1 MSVHLKNT
9 IKKLIKENNGPL
21 SLDEIIILLK
31 NMPEYQRTKIESLK
45 PTIKKFLQETKK
57 EKEKEKTKEKQPEKD
72 LVSETSQSFLNKKR
86 NPPKNNIS
94 SSFPSQNTFNP
105 EKFIYKPTIKLSSL
119 GGMTEIIKRIKELI
133 SNPLNYYEAYKELN
147 TLPIK
152 GILLCGPPGCGKT
165 TLAYAIGGEFGIP
178 FYKITGPDIISSL
191 SGESEQSIRN
201 LFDTV
206 TKSAPSILFIDEIET
221 IIGRREAANKEMER
235 RIVAQIM
242 TCIDDMNDKQ
252 FEKNEIN
259 GNQDIKKAPVFII
272 GATSKPEFIDSSMRR
287 SGRFDVEIHIG
298 FPSLEMREE
307 MLKSITK
314 KNKISPKI
322 NFGEISKKTPGY
334 LAADLQALCRA
345 AGHNAINRY
354 IKDQKDK
361 NKEENNAK
369 EEINQENIEEEENM
383 INTNDNTKNI
393 QNQTQEESLKNLY
406 IEQEDFTLALSQ
418 IQPTSKREG
427 FSTIPNVS
435 WENVGGLKD
444 LREELYYDIVLPII
458 NPQKLKLVGLSKAAG
473 VLLYGPPGCGKTLL
487 AKAVANE
494 AKANFISIKG
504 PELLNKYVGESERAI
519 RSLFIRAKN
528 SSPCIIF
535 FDELDAL
542 VPKRSSE
549 NNNSSERVVNQ
560 LLTEMDGLED
570 RKQIFI
576 IAATNRPDIIDPAM
590 LRPGRLDKLLYV
602 PLPDYE
608 DRCSILETITKNLV
622 LSADVDFKKINDDKR
637 MEGFSGA
644 DIAAL
649 VRESQLHA
657 LKRLNQ
663 KEKENEN
670 ENSNED
676 VKEFKI
682 NMSDFEYSL
691 NNILPSVSLNDK
703 KKYENLKKRLQESRS
718 HLI

>member
-9 IKKLIKENNGPL
+9 VKKIIKENNVPI
-21 SLDEIIILLK
+21 SLDEIIIQLK
-31 NMPEYQRTKIESLK
+31 NMPEYQRMKADSLK
-45 PTIKKFLQETKK
+45 PTIKKLLKEMKKDK
-57 EKEKEKTKEKQPEKD
+57 EKEKEEKEKEKELNSD
-72 LVSETSQSFLNKKR
+72 TQSFLNKKR
-86 NPPKNNIS
+86 NLPKNKIPIS
-94 SSFPSQNTFNP
+94 INSTNTFNP
-105 EKFIYKPTIKLSSL
+105 EKFLYEPNIKLNSL
-119 GGMTEIIKRIKELI
+119 GGMNEIIQRITELI
-133 SNPLNYYEAYKELN
+133 SNPLNYYSAYKELN

-152 GILLCGPPGCGKT
+152 GLLLCGPPGCGKT
-165 TLAYAIGGEFGIP
+165 TLAYGIGGQFGIP

-191 SGESEQSIRN
+191 SGESEQIIRN
-201 LFDTV
+201 LFNEV
-206 TKSAPSILFIDEIET
+206 TQSAPSILFIDEIET

-242 TCIDDMNDKQ
+242 TCIDDINEKQ
-252 FEKNEIN
+252 FELN
-259 GNQDIKKAPVFII
+259 APVFII

-298 FPSLEMREE
+298 FPSVEMREE

-322 NFGEISKKTPGY
+322 NFAEIAKKTPGY

-345 AGHNAINRY
+345 AGHNAINRL
-354 IKDQKDK
+354 IKNDKETNKINNDIIQKDEEK
-361 NKEENNAK
+361 NN
-369 EEINQENIEEEENM
+369 
-383 INTNDNTKNI
+383 NDNNNI
-393 QNQTQEESLKNLY
+393 SVEEDDEKIKNLY
-406 IEQEDFTLALSQ
+406 IEQEDFALALTQ

-427 FSTIPNVS
+427 FSTIPNVT
-435 WENVGGLKD
+435 WDNVGGLKD

-458 NPQKLKLVGLSKAAG
+458 NPQKLRLVGISKAAG

-542 VPKRSSE
+542 VPKRSNE
-549 NNNSSERVVNQ
+549 NNNSGERVVNQ

-602 PLPDYE
+602 PLPDFE
-608 DRCSILETITKNLV
+608 NRCAILDTITKNLK
-622 LSADVDFKKINDDKR
+622 LDMDIDFEKIYKDKR
-637 MEGFSGA
+637 IEGFSGA
-644 DIAAL
+644 DIASL
-649 VRESQLHA
+649 VREAQLHA

-670 ENSNED
+670 EEIKD
-676 VKEFKI
+676 FKI

-703 KKYENLKKRLQESRS
+703 KKYENLKKKLQESRS

>member
-1 MSVHLKNT
+1 M
-9 IKKLIKENNGPL
+9 
-21 SLDEIIILLK
+21 
-31 NMPEYQRTKIESLK
+31 
-45 PTIKKFLQETKK
+45 
-57 EKEKEKTKEKQPEKD
+57 
-72 LVSETSQSFLNKKR
+72 
-86 NPPKNNIS
+86 
-94 SSFPSQNTFNP
+94 
-105 EKFIYKPTIKLSSL
+105 
-119 GGMTEIIKRIKELI
+119 
-133 SNPLNYYEAYKELN
+133 
-147 TLPIK
+147 
-152 GILLCGPPGCGKT
+152 
-165 TLAYAIGGEFGIP
+165 
-178 FYKITGPDIISSL
+178 
-191 SGESEQSIRN
+191 
-201 LFDTV
+201 
-206 TKSAPSILFIDEIET
+206 
-221 IIGRREAANKEMER
+221 
-235 RIVAQIM
+235 
-242 TCIDDMNDKQ
+242 
-252 FEKNEIN
+252 
-259 GNQDIKKAPVFII
+259 
-272 GATSKPEFIDSSMRR
+272 
-287 SGRFDVEIHIG
+287 
-298 FPSLEMREE
+298 
-307 MLKSITK
+307 
-314 KNKISPKI
+314 
-322 NFGEISKKTPGY
+322 
-334 LAADLQALCRA
+334 AL
-345 AGHNAINRY
+345 
-354 IKDQKDK
+354 
-361 NKEENNAK
+361 
-369 EEINQENIEEEENM
+369 
-383 INTNDNTKNI
+383 T
-393 QNQTQEESLKNLY
+393 
-406 IEQEDFTLALSQ
+406 Q

-458 NPQKLKLVGLSKAAG
+458 NPQKLKLVGISKAAG

-542 VPKRSSE
+542 VPKRSNE

-608 DRCSILETITKNLV
+608 DRCSILSTITKNLK
-622 LSADVDFKKINDDKR
+622 LDKDINFDNINNDKR

-649 VRESQLHA
+649 VREAQLHA

-663 KEKENEN
+663 KEKENEEIN
-670 ENSNED
+670 EFN
-676 VKEFKI
+676 I

-703 KKYENLKKRLQESRS
+703 KKYENLKKKLQESRS

>member
-1 MSVHLKNT
+1 MSGHLKN
-9 IKKLIKENNGPL
+9 IVLKIIKENSGPL
-21 SLDEIIILLK
+21 TVDEILNLVK
-31 NMPEYQRTKIESLK
+31 NMPQYQRTKSEALK
-45 PTIKKFLQETKK
+45 PTIKKIFQEIKK
-57 EKEKEKTKEKQPEKD
+57 EREKEKETN
-72 LVSETSQSFLNKKR
+72 SENNQDINDKSLNNSKSLLNKKR
-86 NPPKNNIS
+86 NLPINKMMSNIPLS
-94 SSFPSQNTFNP
+94 NSFNP
-105 EKFIYKPTIKLSSL
+105 EKFLYKSSIKLSSL
-119 GGMTEIIKRIKELI
+119 GGMTDIVKRLTEII
-133 SNPLNYYEAYKELN
+133 SNPLNYYQAYKEIN

-165 TLAYAIGGEFGIP
+165 TLAYSIGGEFQIP

-191 SGESEQSIRN
+191 SGESEQIIRN
-201 LFDTV
+201 LFNSV
-206 TKSAPSILFIDEIET
+206 IENAPSILFIDEIET
-221 IIGRREAANKEMER
+221 IIGRREQANKEMER

-242 TCIDDMNDKQ
+242 TCIDDINDKQ
-252 FEKNEIN
+252 LSELS
-259 GNQDIKKAPVFII
+259 APVFVI

-298 FPSLEMREE
+298 FPSIEMREE
-307 MLKSITK
+307 MIISITK
-314 KNKISPKI
+314 KNKISKNI
-322 NFGEISKKTPGY
+322 NFKEIAKKTPGY
-334 LAADLQALCRA
+334 LAADLQSLARS
-345 AGHNAINRY
+345 AGHNAINRL
-354 IKDQKDK
+354 IKANK
-361 NKEENNAK
+361 NTDLDLE
-369 EEINQENIEEEENM
+369 
-383 INTNDNTKNI
+383 
-393 QNQTQEESLKNLY
+393 NLY
-406 IEQEDFTLALSQ
+406 IEQEDFNYALTQ

-427 FSTIPNVS
+427 FTTIPNIA
-435 WENVGGLKD
+435 WDDIGGLKE

-458 NPQKLKLVGLSKAAG
+458 EPSKLKIVGISKAVG

-542 VPKRSSE
+542 VPKRSQE

-602 PLPDYE
+602 PLPDFN
-608 DRCSILETITKNLV
+608 DRCSILETITKNLKLDKDIE
-622 LSADVDFKKINDDKR
+622 LSKINMDKR

-649 VRESQLHA
+649 VREAQLHA
-657 LKRLNQ
+657 LKRLTE
-663 KEKENEN
+663 KEKEKIKKGDNDMDDKE
-670 ENSNED
+670 E
-676 VKEFKI
+676 VEFKI

-703 KKYENLKKRLQESRS
+703 KKYENLKKKLQESRS

>member
-1 MSVHLKNT
+1 MSGHLKN
-9 IKKLIKENNGPL
+9 IVLKIIKENSGPL
-21 SLDEIIILLK
+21 TVDDILNLVK
-31 NMPEYQRTKIESLK
+31 NMPQYQRTKLEALK
-45 PTIKKFLQETKK
+45 PTIKKIFQEITK
-57 EKEKEKTKEKQPEKD
+57 EKEKDKEIN
-72 LVSETSQSFLNKKR
+72 SENNQDINDKPFNNSKSLLNKKR
-86 NPPKNNIS
+86 NLPINKMMSNIPLS
-94 SSFPSQNTFNP
+94 NSFNP
-105 EKFIYKPTIKLSSL
+105 EKFLYKSSIKLSSL
-119 GGMTEIIKRIKELI
+119 GGMTDIVKRLTEII
-133 SNPLNYYEAYKELN
+133 SNPLNYYQAYKEIN

-165 TLAYAIGGEFGIP
+165 TLAYSIGGEFQIP

-191 SGESEQSIRN
+191 SGESEQIIRN
-201 LFDTV
+201 LFNSV
-206 TKSAPSILFIDEIET
+206 IENAPSILFIDEIET
-221 IIGRREAANKEMER
+221 IIGRREQANKEMER

-242 TCIDDMNDKQ
+242 TCIDDINDKQ
-252 FEKNEIN
+252 LSELN
-259 GNQDIKKAPVFII
+259 APVFVI

-298 FPSLEMREE
+298 FPTIEMREE
-307 MLKSITK
+307 MIISITK
-314 KNKISPKI
+314 NNKISKNI
-322 NFGEISKKTPGY
+322 NFKEIAKKTPGY
-334 LAADLQALCRA
+334 LAADLQSLARS
-345 AGHNAINRY
+345 AGHNAINRL
-354 IKDQKDK
+354 IKANK
-361 NKEENNAK
+361 NTDLDLE
-369 EEINQENIEEEENM
+369 
-383 INTNDNTKNI
+383 
-393 QNQTQEESLKNLY
+393 NLY
-406 IEQEDFTLALSQ
+406 IEQEDFNYALTQ

-427 FSTIPNVS
+427 FTTIPNIT
-435 WENVGGLKD
+435 WDDIGGLKE

-458 NPQKLKLVGLSKAAG
+458 EPSKLKIVGISKAVG

-542 VPKRSSE
+542 VPKRSQE

-602 PLPDYE
+602 PLPDFN
-608 DRCSILETITKNLV
+608 DRCSILETITKHLKLDKDIELN
-622 LSADVDFKKINDDKR
+622 KINMDKR

-649 VRESQLHA
+649 VREAQLHA
-657 LKRLNQ
+657 LKRLTE
-663 KEKENEN
+663 KEKEKIKKGEN
-670 ENSNED
+670 DMDDKEE
-676 VKEFKI
+676 VEFKI

-703 KKYENLKKRLQESRS
+703 KKYENLKKKLQESRS

>member
-9 IKKLIKENNGPL
+9 VKKIIKENNVPI
-21 SLDEIIILLK
+21 SLDEIIIQLK
-31 NMPEYQRTKIESLK
+31 NMPEYQRMKADSLK
-45 PTIKKFLQETKK
+45 PTIKKLLKEMKK
-57 EKEKEKTKEKQPEKD
+57 EKEKEKEEKEKEKEKELNSD
-72 LVSETSQSFLNKKR
+72 TQSFLNKKR
-86 NPPKNNIS
+86 NLPKNKIPIS
-94 SSFPSQNTFNP
+94 INSTNTFNP
-105 EKFIYKPTIKLSSL
+105 EKFLYEPNIKLNSL
-119 GGMTEIIKRIKELI
+119 GGMNEIIQRITELI
-133 SNPLNYYEAYKELN
+133 SNPLNYYSAYKELN

-152 GILLCGPPGCGKT
+152 GLLLCGPPGCGKT
-165 TLAYAIGGEFGIP
+165 TLAYGIGGQFGIP

-191 SGESEQSIRN
+191 SGESEQIIRN
-201 LFDTV
+201 LFNEV
-206 TKSAPSILFIDEIET
+206 TQSAPSILFIDEIET

-242 TCIDDMNDKQ
+242 TCIDDINEKQ
-252 FEKNEIN
+252 FELN
-259 GNQDIKKAPVFII
+259 APVFII

-298 FPSLEMREE
+298 FPSVEMREE

-322 NFGEISKKTPGY
+322 NFAEIAKKTPGY

-345 AGHNAINRY
+345 AGHNAINRL
-354 IKDQKDK
+354 IKNDKETNKINNDIIQKDEEK
-361 NKEENNAK
+361 NN
-369 EEINQENIEEEENM
+369 
-383 INTNDNTKNI
+383 NDNNNNI
-393 QNQTQEESLKNLY
+393 SVEEDDEKIKNLY
-406 IEQEDFTLALSQ
+406 IEQEDFALALTQ

-427 FSTIPNVS
+427 FSTIPNVT
-435 WENVGGLKD
+435 WNNVGGLKD

-458 NPQKLKLVGLSKAAG
+458 NPQKLKLVGISKAAG

-542 VPKRSSE
+542 VPKRSNE
-549 NNNSSERVVNQ
+549 NNNSGERVVNQ

-602 PLPDYE
+602 PLPDFE
-608 DRCSILETITKNLV
+608 NRCAILDTITKNLK
-622 LSADVDFKKINDDKR
+622 LDMDIDFEKIYKDKR
-637 MEGFSGA
+637 IEGFSGA
-644 DIAAL
+644 DIASL
-649 VRESQLHA
+649 VREAQLHA

-670 ENSNED
+670 EEIKD
-676 VKEFKI
+676 FKI

-703 KKYENLKKRLQESRS
+703 KKYENLKKKLQESRS

>member
-1 MSVHLKNT
+1 MSGHLKN
-9 IKKLIKENNGPL
+9 IVLKIIKENSGPL
-21 SLDEIIILLK
+21 TVDDILNLIK
-31 NMPEYQRTKIESLK
+31 NLPQYQRTKSEALK
-45 PTIKKFLQETKK
+45 PTIKKIFQEIKKKK
-57 EKEKEKTKEKQPEKD
+57 EKDKEIN
-72 LVSETSQSFLNKKR
+72 SENNQDINDKSMNNSKSLLNKKR
-86 NPPKNNIS
+86 NLPINKMMSNMPLSNS
-94 SSFPSQNTFNP
+94 FNP
-105 EKFIYKPTIKLSSL
+105 EKFLYKSSIKLSSL
-119 GGMTEIIKRIKELI
+119 GGMTDIVKRLTEII
-133 SNPLNYYEAYKELN
+133 SNPLNYYQAYKEIN

-165 TLAYAIGGEFGIP
+165 TLAYSIGGEFQIP

-191 SGESEQSIRN
+191 SGESEQIIRN
-201 LFDTV
+201 LFNSV
-206 TKSAPSILFIDEIET
+206 IENAPSILFIDEIET
-221 IIGRREAANKEMER
+221 IIGRREQANKEMER

-242 TCIDDMNDKQ
+242 TCIDDINDKQ
-252 FEKNEIN
+252 LSELN
-259 GNQDIKKAPVFII
+259 APVFVI

-298 FPSLEMREE
+298 FPSIEMREE
-307 MLKSITK
+307 MIISITK
-314 KNKISPKI
+314 KNKISKNI
-322 NFGEISKKTPGY
+322 NFKEIAKKTPGY
-334 LAADLQALCRA
+334 LAADLQSLARS
-345 AGHNAINRY
+345 AGHNAINRL
-354 IKDQKDK
+354 IKANK
-361 NKEENNAK
+361 NTDLDLE
-369 EEINQENIEEEENM
+369 
-383 INTNDNTKNI
+383 
-393 QNQTQEESLKNLY
+393 NLY
-406 IEQEDFTLALSQ
+406 IEQEDFNYALTQ

-427 FSTIPNVS
+427 FTTIPNIT
-435 WENVGGLKD
+435 WDDIGGLKE

-458 NPQKLKLVGLSKAAG
+458 EPSKLKIVGISKAVG

-542 VPKRSSE
+542 VPKRSQE

-602 PLPDYE
+602 PLPDFN
-608 DRCSILETITKNLV
+608 DRCSILETITKNLK
-622 LSADVDFKKINDDKR
+622 LDNDIELNKINMDKR

-649 VRESQLHA
+649 VREAQLHA
-657 LKRLNQ
+657 LKRLNE
-663 KEKENEN
+663 KEKEKIKNGDNDINDKE
-670 ENSNED
+670 E
-676 VKEFKI
+676 VEFKI

-703 KKYENLKKRLQESRS
+703 KKYENLKKKLQESRS

>member
-1 MSVHLKNT
+1 MSGHLKN
-9 IKKLIKENNGPL
+9 IVLKIIKENSGPL
-21 SLDEIIILLK
+21 TVDDILNLVK
-31 NMPEYQRTKIESLK
+31 NMPQYQRTKLEALK
-45 PTIKKFLQETKK
+45 PTIKKIFQEIKK
-57 EKEKEKTKEKQPEKD
+57 EKEKDKEIN
-72 LVSETSQSFLNKKR
+72 SENNQDINDKPFNNSKSLLNKKR
-86 NPPKNNIS
+86 NLPINKMVSNIPLS
-94 SSFPSQNTFNP
+94 NSFNP
-105 EKFIYKPTIKLSSL
+105 EKFLYKSSIKLSSL
-119 GGMTEIIKRIKELI
+119 GGMTDIVKRLTEII
-133 SNPLNYYEAYKELN
+133 SNPLNYYQAYKEIN

-165 TLAYAIGGEFGIP
+165 TLAYSIGGEFQIP

-191 SGESEQSIRN
+191 SGESEQIIRN
-201 LFDTV
+201 LFNSV
-206 TKSAPSILFIDEIET
+206 IENAPSILFIDEIET
-221 IIGRREAANKEMER
+221 IIGRREQANKEMER

-242 TCIDDMNDKQ
+242 TCIDDINDKQ
-252 FEKNEIN
+252 LSELN
-259 GNQDIKKAPVFII
+259 APVFVI

-298 FPSLEMREE
+298 FPTIEMREE
-307 MLKSITK
+307 MIISITK
-314 KNKISPKI
+314 NNKISKNI
-322 NFGEISKKTPGY
+322 NFKEIAKKTPGY
-334 LAADLQALCRA
+334 LAADLQSLARS
-345 AGHNAINRY
+345 AGHNAINRL
-354 IKDQKDK
+354 IKANK
-361 NKEENNAK
+361 NTDLDLE
-369 EEINQENIEEEENM
+369 
-383 INTNDNTKNI
+383 
-393 QNQTQEESLKNLY
+393 NLY
-406 IEQEDFTLALSQ
+406 IEQEDFNYALTQ

-427 FSTIPNVS
+427 FTTIPNIT
-435 WENVGGLKD
+435 WDDIGGLKE

-458 NPQKLKLVGLSKAAG
+458 EPSKLKIVGISKAVG

-542 VPKRSSE
+542 VPKRSQE

-602 PLPDYE
+602 PLPDFN
-608 DRCSILETITKNLV
+608 DRCSILETITKHLKLDKDIELN
-622 LSADVDFKKINDDKR
+622 KINMDKR

-649 VRESQLHA
+649 VREAQLHA
-657 LKRLNQ
+657 LKRLTE
-663 KEKENEN
+663 KEKEKIKKGEN
-670 ENSNED
+670 DMDDKEE
-676 VKEFKI
+676 VEFKI

-703 KKYENLKKRLQESRS
+703 KKYENLKKKLQESRS

>member
-9 IKKLIKENNGPL
+9 VKKIIKENNSQI

-31 NMPEYQRTKIESLK
+31 NMPEYQRMKADSLK
-45 PTIKKFLQETKK
+45 PTVKKLLKEMKK
-57 EKEKEKTKEKQPEKD
+57 EKEKEKEEKEKEKELKSD
-72 LVSETSQSFLNKKR
+72 TQSFLNKKR
-86 NPPKNNIS
+86 NLPKNKTPIS
-94 SSFPSQNTFNP
+94 INSTNTFNP
-105 EKFIYKPTIKLSSL
+105 EKFLYEPTIKLNSL
-119 GGMTEIIKRIKELI
+119 GGMNEIIQRITELI
-133 SNPLNYYEAYKELN
+133 SNPLNYYSAYKELN

-152 GILLCGPPGCGKT
+152 GLLLCGPPGCGKT
-165 TLAYAIGGEFGIP
+165 TLAYGIGGQFGIP

-191 SGESEQSIRN
+191 SGESEQIIRN
-201 LFDTV
+201 LFNEV
-206 TKSAPSILFIDEIET
+206 TQSAPSILFIDEIET

-242 TCIDDMNDKQ
+242 TCIDDINEKQ
-252 FEKNEIN
+252 FELN
-259 GNQDIKKAPVFII
+259 APVFII

-298 FPSLEMREE
+298 FPSVEMREE

-322 NFGEISKKTPGY
+322 NFAEIAKKTPGY
-334 LAADLQALCRA
+334 LAADLQSLCRA
-345 AGHNAINRY
+345 AGHNAINRL
-354 IKDQKDK
+354 IKNEKENNKINNETNEKD
-361 NKEENNAK
+361 EENI
-369 EEINQENIEEEENM
+369 INKNDISIEE
-383 INTNDNTKNI
+383 NDEKI
-393 QNQTQEESLKNLY
+393 KNLY
-406 IEQEDFTLALSQ
+406 IEQEDFALALTQ

-427 FSTIPNVS
+427 FSTIPNVT

-458 NPQKLKLVGLSKAAG
+458 NPQKLKLVGISKAAG

-542 VPKRSSE
+542 VPKRSNE
-549 NNNSSERVVNQ
+549 NNNSGERVVNQ

-608 DRCSILETITKNLV
+608 NRCAILDTITKNLK
-622 LSADVDFKKINDDKR
+622 LDMDVDFEKIYKDKR
-637 MEGFSGA
+637 IEGFSGA
-644 DIAAL
+644 DIASL
-649 VRESQLHA
+649 VREAQLHA

-663 KEKENEN
+663 KEKENE
-670 ENSNED
+670 EIKD
-676 VKEFKI
+676 FKI

-703 KKYENLKKRLQESRS
+703 KKYENLKKKLQESRS

>member
-9 IKKLIKENNGPL
+9 VKKIIKENNVPI
-21 SLDEIIILLK
+21 SLDEIIIQLK
-31 NMPEYQRTKIESLK
+31 NMPEYQRMKADSLK
-45 PTIKKFLQETKK
+45 PTIKKLLKEMKK
-57 EKEKEKTKEKQPEKD
+57 EKEKEKEEKEKEKEKEKELNSD
-72 LVSETSQSFLNKKR
+72 TQSFLNKKR
-86 NPPKNNIS
+86 NLPKNKIPIS
-94 SSFPSQNTFNP
+94 INSTNTFNP
-105 EKFIYKPTIKLSSL
+105 EKFLYEPNIKLNSL
-119 GGMTEIIKRIKELI
+119 GGMNEIIQRITELI
-133 SNPLNYYEAYKELN
+133 SNPLNYYSAYKELN

-152 GILLCGPPGCGKT
+152 GLLLCGPPGCGKT
-165 TLAYAIGGEFGIP
+165 TLAYGIGGQFGIP

-191 SGESEQSIRN
+191 SGESEQIIRN
-201 LFDTV
+201 LFNEV
-206 TKSAPSILFIDEIET
+206 TQSAPSILFIDEIET

-242 TCIDDMNDKQ
+242 TCIDDINEKQ
-252 FEKNEIN
+252 FELN
-259 GNQDIKKAPVFII
+259 APVFII

-298 FPSLEMREE
+298 FPSVEMREE

-322 NFGEISKKTPGY
+322 NFAEIAKKTPGY

-345 AGHNAINRY
+345 AGHNAINRL
-354 IKDQKDK
+354 IKNDKETNKINNDIIQKDEEK
-361 NKEENNAK
+361 NN
-369 EEINQENIEEEENM
+369 
-383 INTNDNTKNI
+383 NDNNNI
-393 QNQTQEESLKNLY
+393 SVEEDDEKIKNLY
-406 IEQEDFTLALSQ
+406 IEQEDFALALTQ

-427 FSTIPNVS
+427 FSTIPNVT
-435 WENVGGLKD
+435 WDNVGGLKD

-458 NPQKLKLVGLSKAAG
+458 NPQKLKLVGISKAAG

-542 VPKRSSE
+542 VPKRSNE
-549 NNNSSERVVNQ
+549 NNNSGERVVNQ

-602 PLPDYE
+602 PLPDFE
-608 DRCSILETITKNLV
+608 NRCAILDTITKNLK
-622 LSADVDFKKINDDKR
+622 LDMDIDFEKIYKDKR
-637 MEGFSGA
+637 IEGFSGA
-644 DIAAL
+644 DIASL
-649 VRESQLHA
+649 VREAQLHA

-670 ENSNED
+670 EEIKD
-676 VKEFKI
+676 FKI

-703 KKYENLKKRLQESRS
+703 KKYENLKKKLQESRS

>member
-1 MSVHLKNT
+1 MSGHLKN
-9 IKKLIKENNGPL
+9 IVLKIIKENSGPL
-21 SLDEIIILLK
+21 TVDDILNLIK
-31 NMPEYQRTKIESLK
+31 NLPQYQRTKSEALK
-45 PTIKKFLQETKK
+45 PTIKKIFQEIKK
-57 EKEKEKTKEKQPEKD
+57 EKEKDKEIN
-72 LVSETSQSFLNKKR
+72 SENNQDINDKSMNNSKSLLNKKR
-86 NPPKNNIS
+86 NLPINKMMSNMPLSNS
-94 SSFPSQNTFNP
+94 FNP
-105 EKFIYKPTIKLSSL
+105 EKFLYKSSIKLSSL
-119 GGMTEIIKRIKELI
+119 GGMTDIVKRLTEII
-133 SNPLNYYEAYKELN
+133 SNPLNYYQAYKEIN

-165 TLAYAIGGEFGIP
+165 TLAYSIGGEFQIP

-191 SGESEQSIRN
+191 SGESEQIIRN
-201 LFDTV
+201 LFNSV
-206 TKSAPSILFIDEIET
+206 IENAPSILFIDEIET
-221 IIGRREAANKEMER
+221 IIGRREQANKEMER

-242 TCIDDMNDKQ
+242 TCIDDINDKQ
-252 FEKNEIN
+252 LSELN
-259 GNQDIKKAPVFII
+259 APVFVI

-298 FPSLEMREE
+298 FPSIEMREE
-307 MLKSITK
+307 MIISITK
-314 KNKISPKI
+314 KNKISKNI
-322 NFGEISKKTPGY
+322 NFKEIAKKTPGY
-334 LAADLQALCRA
+334 LAADLQSLARS
-345 AGHNAINRY
+345 AGHNAINRL
-354 IKDQKDK
+354 IKANK
-361 NKEENNAK
+361 NTDLDLE
-369 EEINQENIEEEENM
+369 
-383 INTNDNTKNI
+383 
-393 QNQTQEESLKNLY
+393 NLY
-406 IEQEDFTLALSQ
+406 IEQEDFNYALTQ

-427 FSTIPNVS
+427 FTTIPNIT
-435 WENVGGLKD
+435 WDDIGGLKE

-458 NPQKLKLVGLSKAAG
+458 EPSKLKIVGISKAVG

-542 VPKRSSE
+542 VPKRSQE

-602 PLPDYE
+602 PLPDFN
-608 DRCSILETITKNLV
+608 DRCSILETITKNLK
-622 LSADVDFKKINDDKR
+622 LDNDIELNKINMDKR

-649 VRESQLHA
+649 VREAQLHA
-657 LKRLNQ
+657 LKRLNE
-663 KEKENEN
+663 KEKEKIKNGDNDINDKE
-670 ENSNED
+670 E
-676 VKEFKI
+676 VEFKI

-703 KKYENLKKRLQESRS
+703 KKYENLKKKLQESRS

>member
-1 MSVHLKNT
+1 
-9 IKKLIKENNGPL
+9 
-21 SLDEIIILLK
+21 
-31 NMPEYQRTKIESLK
+31 
-45 PTIKKFLQETKK
+45 
-57 EKEKEKTKEKQPEKD
+57 
-72 LVSETSQSFLNKKR
+72 
-86 NPPKNNIS
+86 
-94 SSFPSQNTFNP
+94 
-105 EKFIYKPTIKLSSL
+105 
-119 GGMTEIIKRIKELI
+119 MTEIIQRITELI
-133 SNPLNYYEAYKELN
+133 NNPLNYYAAYKELN

-152 GILLCGPPGCGKT
+152 GLLLCGPPGCGKT
-165 TLAYAIGGEFGIP
+165 TLAYAIGGQFEIP

-191 SGESEQSIRN
+191 SGESEQIIRN
-201 LFDTV
+201 LFNTV
-206 TKSAPSILFIDEIET
+206 TQSAPSILFIDEIET
-221 IIGRREAANKEMER
+221 IIGRREQANKEMER

-242 TCIDDMNDKQ
+242 TCIDDINEKQ
-252 FEKNEIN
+252 FEIN
-259 GNQDIKKAPVFII
+259 APVFII

-298 FPSLEMREE
+298 FPSGEMREE
-307 MLKSITK
+307 MLKCITK

-322 NFGEISKKTPGY
+322 NFFEIAKKTPGY
-334 LAADLQALCRA
+334 LAADIQALCRA
-345 AGHNAINRY
+345 AGHNAINRL
-354 IKDQKDK
+354 IK
-361 NKEENNAK
+361 NENNIIEENNL
-369 EEINQENIEEEENM
+369 E
-383 INTNDNTKNI
+383 NTKNENI
-393 QNQTQEESLKNLY
+393 KNLF
-406 IEQEDFTLALSQ
+406 IEQEDFDLALTQ

-458 NPQKLKLVGLSKAAG
+458 NPQKLKLVGISKAAG

-542 VPKRSSE
+542 VPKRSNE

-608 DRCSILETITKNLV
+608 DRCSILSTITKNLK
-622 LSADVDFKKINDDKR
+622 LDKDINFDNINNDKR

-649 VRESQLHA
+649 VREAQLHA

-663 KEKENEN
+663 KEKENEEIN
-670 ENSNED
+670 EFN
-676 VKEFKI
+676 I

-703 KKYENLKKRLQESRS
+703 KKYENLKKKLQESRS

>member
-1 MSVHLKNT
+1 MSGHLKNT
-9 IKKLIKENNGPL
+9 VKKIIKENSGPL
-21 SLDEIIILLK
+21 TLDDLILLVK
-31 NMPEYQRTKIESLK
+31 NLPEYQRTKIDALK
-45 PTIKKFLQETKK
+45 PTLKKIFQEIKK
-57 EKEKEKTKEKQPEKD
+57 EKEKEKESNSDNNQEINNSKT
-72 LVSETSQSFLNKKR
+72 FLNKKR
-86 NPPKNNIS
+86 NLPNKMTIS
-94 SSFPSQNTFNP
+94 PSSNSFNP
-105 EKFIYKPTIKLSSL
+105 EKFLYKSSIKLSSL
-119 GGMTEIIKRIKELI
+119 GGMADIVKRITEII
-133 SNPLNYYEAYKELN
+133 SNPLNYYQAYKEIN

-165 TLAYAIGGEFGIP
+165 TLAYSIGGEFQIP

-191 SGESEQSIRN
+191 SGESEQIIRN
-201 LFDTV
+201 LFNSV
-206 TKSAPSILFIDEIET
+206 IENAPSILFIDEIET
-221 IIGRREAANKEMER
+221 IIGRREQANKEMER

-242 TCIDDMNDKQ
+242 TCIDDINDKQ
-252 FEKNEIN
+252 LSELN
-259 GNQDIKKAPVFII
+259 APVFVI

-287 SGRFDVEIHIG
+287 SGRFDVEIHIV
-298 FPSLEMREE
+298 FPSIEMREE
-307 MLKSITK
+307 MIISITK
-314 KNKISPKI
+314 KNKISKNI
-322 NFGEISKKTPGY
+322 NFKEIAKKTPGY
-334 LAADLQALCRA
+334 LAADLQSLARA
-345 AGHNAINRY
+345 AGHNAINRL
-354 IKDQKDK
+354 IKSNSDK
-361 NKEENNAK
+361 INSENLENNM
-369 EEINQENIEEEENM
+369 NLDLDLQ
-383 INTNDNTKNI
+383 
-393 QNQTQEESLKNLY
+393 NLY
-406 IEQEDFTLALSQ
+406 IEQEDFNFALTQ

-427 FSTIPNVS
+427 FTTIPNVT
-435 WENVGGLKD
+435 WDDVGGLKE
-444 LREELYYDIVLPII
+444 LREELYYDIVLPITE
-458 NPQKLKLVGLSKAAG
+458 PSKLKIVGISKAVG

-542 VPKRSSE
+542 VPKRSQE

-602 PLPDYE
+602 PLPDLN
-608 DRCSILETITKNLV
+608 DRCSILETITKHLK
-622 LSADVDFKKINDDKR
+622 LDEDIELGKINGDKR

-649 VRESQLHA
+649 VREAQLHA
-657 LKRLNQ
+657 LKRLN
-663 KEKENEN
+663 EKEREKSKKENIKNEKKN
-670 ENSNED
+670 NDNNGE
-676 VKEFKI
+676 KEIEFRI

-703 KKYENLKKRLQESRS
+703 KKYENLKKKLQESRS

>member
-1 MSVHLKNT
+1 MSGHLKNT
-9 IKKLIKENNGPL
+9 VKKIIKENSGPL
-21 SLDEIIILLK
+21 TLDDIIILVK
-31 NMPEYQRTKIESLK
+31 NLPEYQRTKIEALK
-45 PTIKKFLQETKK
+45 PTIKKIFQEIKK
-57 EKEKEKTKEKQPEKD
+57 EKEKDKEIN
-72 LVSETSQSFLNKKR
+72 SEINQEINNNSKSFLNKKR
-86 NPPKNNIS
+86 NM
-94 SSFPSQNTFNP
+94 PSNKMSMIPLSNSFNP
-105 EKFIYKPTIKLSSL
+105 EKFLYKSSIKLSSL
-119 GGMTEIIKRIKELI
+119 GGMTDIVKKITEII
-133 SNPLNYYEAYKELN
+133 SNPLNYYQAYKEIN

-165 TLAYAIGGEFGIP
+165 TLAYSIGGEFQIP

-191 SGESEQSIRN
+191 SGESEQIIRN
-201 LFDTV
+201 LFNSV
-206 TKSAPSILFIDEIET
+206 IENAPSILFIDEIET
-221 IIGRREAANKEMER
+221 ILGRREQANKEMER

-242 TCIDDMNDKQ
+242 TCIDDINDKQ
-252 FEKNEIN
+252 LSELN
-259 GNQDIKKAPVFII
+259 APVFVI

-298 FPSLEMREE
+298 FPSIEMREE
-307 MLKSITK
+307 MIISITK
-314 KNKISPKI
+314 ENKISKNI
-322 NFGEISKKTPGY
+322 NFKEIAKKTPGY
-334 LAADLQALCRA
+334 LAADLQSLARA
-345 AGHNAINRY
+345 AGHNAINRL
-354 IKDQKDK
+354 IKSKK
-361 NKEENNAK
+361 LKMNSEIPENNIN
-369 EEINQENIEEEENM
+369 EELDLE
-383 INTNDNTKNI
+383 
-393 QNQTQEESLKNLY
+393 NLY
-406 IEQEDFTLALSQ
+406 IEQEDFTYALTQ

-427 FSTIPNVS
+427 FTTIPNVT
-435 WENVGGLKD
+435 WDDVGGLKD
-444 LREELYYDIVLPII
+444 LREELYYDIVLPITE
-458 NPQKLKLVGLSKAAG
+458 PSKLKIVGISKAVG

-542 VPKRSSE
+542 VPKRSQE

-602 PLPDYE
+602 PLPDHN
-608 DRCSILETITKNLV
+608 DRCSILETITKNLK
-622 LSADVDFKKINDDKR
+622 LDKDIDLGKINGDKR

-649 VRESQLHA
+649 VREAQLHP
-657 LKRLNQ
+657 LKRLNE
-663 KEKENEN
+663 KEKE
-670 ENSNED
+670 
-676 VKEFKI
+676 
-682 NMSDFEYSL
+682 
-691 NNILPSVSLNDK
+691 
-703 KKYENLKKRLQESRS
+703 R
-718 HLI
+718 

>member
-9 IKKLIKENNGPL
+9 VKKIIKENNVPI
-21 SLDEIIILLK
+21 SLDEIIIQLK
-31 NMPEYQRTKIESLK
+31 NMPEYQRMKADSLK
-45 PTIKKFLQETKK
+45 PTIKKLLKEMKK
-57 EKEKEKTKEKQPEKD
+57 EKEKEEKEKEKELNSD
-72 LVSETSQSFLNKKR
+72 TQSFLNKKR
-86 NPPKNNIS
+86 NLPKNKIPIS
-94 SSFPSQNTFNP
+94 INSTNTFNP
-105 EKFIYKPTIKLSSL
+105 EKFLYEPNIKLNSL
-119 GGMTEIIKRIKELI
+119 GGMNEIIQRITELI
-133 SNPLNYYEAYKELN
+133 SNPLNYYSAYKELN

-152 GILLCGPPGCGKT
+152 GLLLCGPPGCGKT
-165 TLAYAIGGEFGIP
+165 TLAYGIGGQFGIP

-191 SGESEQSIRN
+191 SGESEQIIRN
-201 LFDTV
+201 LFNEV
-206 TKSAPSILFIDEIET
+206 TQSAPSILFIDEIET

-242 TCIDDMNDKQ
+242 TCIDDINEKQ
-252 FEKNEIN
+252 FELN
-259 GNQDIKKAPVFII
+259 APVFII

-298 FPSLEMREE
+298 FPSVEMREE

-322 NFGEISKKTPGY
+322 NFAEIAKKTPGY

-345 AGHNAINRY
+345 AGHNAINRL
-354 IKDQKDK
+354 IKNDKETNKINNDIIQKDEEK
-361 NKEENNAK
+361 NNNNNNNISVEEDDEK
-369 EEINQENIEEEENM
+369 I
-383 INTNDNTKNI
+383 
-393 QNQTQEESLKNLY
+393 KNLY
-406 IEQEDFTLALSQ
+406 IEQEDFALALTQ

-427 FSTIPNVS
+427 FSTIPNVT
-435 WENVGGLKD
+435 WDNVGGLKD

-458 NPQKLKLVGLSKAAG
+458 NPQKLKLVGISKAAG

-542 VPKRSSE
+542 VPKRSNE
-549 NNNSSERVVNQ
+549 NNNSGERVVNQ

-602 PLPDYE
+602 PLPDFE
-608 DRCSILETITKNLV
+608 NRCAILDTITKNLK
-622 LSADVDFKKINDDKR
+622 LDMDIDFEKIYKDKR
-637 MEGFSGA
+637 IEGFSGA
-644 DIAAL
+644 DIASL
-649 VRESQLHA
+649 VREAQLHA

-670 ENSNED
+670 EEIKD
-676 VKEFKI
+676 FKI

-703 KKYENLKKRLQESRS
+703 KKYENLKKKLQESRS

>member
-9 IKKLIKENNGPL
+9 VKKIIKENNVPI
-21 SLDEIIILLK
+21 SLDEIIIQLK
-31 NMPEYQRTKIESLK
+31 NMPEYQRMKADSLK
-45 PTIKKFLQETKK
+45 PTIKKLLKEIKK
-57 EKEKEKTKEKQPEKD
+57 EKEKEKEEKEKEKELNSD
-72 LVSETSQSFLNKKR
+72 TQSFLNKKR
-86 NPPKNNIS
+86 NLPKNKIPIS
-94 SSFPSQNTFNP
+94 INSTNTFNP
-105 EKFIYKPTIKLSSL
+105 EKFLYEPNIKLNSL
-119 GGMTEIIKRIKELI
+119 GGMNEIIQRITELI
-133 SNPLNYYEAYKELN
+133 SNPLNYYSAYKELN

-152 GILLCGPPGCGKT
+152 GLLLCGPPGCGKT
-165 TLAYAIGGEFGIP
+165 TLAYGIGGQFGIP

-191 SGESEQSIRN
+191 SGESEQIIRN
-201 LFDTV
+201 LFNEV
-206 TKSAPSILFIDEIET
+206 TQSAPSILFIDEIET

-242 TCIDDMNDKQ
+242 TCIDDINEKQ
-252 FEKNEIN
+252 FELN
-259 GNQDIKKAPVFII
+259 APVFII

-298 FPSLEMREE
+298 FPSVEMREE

-322 NFGEISKKTPGY
+322 NFAEIAKKTPGY

-345 AGHNAINRY
+345 AGHNAINRL
-354 IKDQKDK
+354 IKNDKETNKINNDIIQKDEEK
-361 NKEENNAK
+361 NN
-369 EEINQENIEEEENM
+369 
-383 INTNDNTKNI
+383 NDNNNI
-393 QNQTQEESLKNLY
+393 SVEEDDEKIKNLY
-406 IEQEDFTLALSQ
+406 IEQEDFALALTQ

-427 FSTIPNVS
+427 FSTIPNVT
-435 WENVGGLKD
+435 WDNVGGLKD

-458 NPQKLKLVGLSKAAG
+458 NPQKLKLVGISKAAG

-542 VPKRSSE
+542 VPKRSNE
-549 NNNSSERVVNQ
+549 NNNSGERVVNQ

-602 PLPDYE
+602 PLPDFE
-608 DRCSILETITKNLV
+608 NRCAILDTITKNLK
-622 LSADVDFKKINDDKR
+622 LDMDIDFEKIYKDKR
-637 MEGFSGA
+637 IEGFSGA
-644 DIAAL
+644 DIASL
-649 VRESQLHA
+649 VREAQLHA

-670 ENSNED
+670 EEIKD
-676 VKEFKI
+676 FKI

-703 KKYENLKKRLQESRS
+703 KKYENLKKKLQESRS

>member
-9 IKKLIKENNGPL
+9 VKKLIKENKGPL
-21 SLDEIIILLK
+21 SLDEIIILVK
-31 NMPEYQRTKIESLK
+31 NLPEYQRVKAESLK
-45 PTIKKFLQETKK
+45 PTIKKLLQETKK
-57 EKEKEKTKEKQPEKD
+57 EKQKEKELQTEINSD
-72 LVSETSQSFLNKKR
+72 LSFLNKKR
-86 NPPKNNIS
+86 NPPSNIS
-94 SSFPSQNTFNP
+94 PKSFPSSNPFNP
-105 EKFIYKPTIKLSSL
+105 EKFLYKPTIRLSSL
-119 GGMTEIIKRIKELI
+119 GGMSEIIHRIRELI
-133 SNPLNYYEAYKELN
+133 SLPLKYFSAYKTLN

-152 GILLCGPPGCGKT
+152 GLLLCGPPGCGKT
-165 TLAYAIGGEFGIP
+165 TLAYGIGGEFNIP

-191 SGESEQSIRN
+191 SGESEQSVRN

-206 TKSAPSILFIDEIET
+206 KEAAPSILFIDEIET
-221 IIGRREAANKEMER
+221 IIGRRENANKEMER

-242 TCIDDMNDKQ
+242 ACIDDISEKY
-252 FEKNEIN
+252 FEL
-259 GNQDIKKAPVFII
+259 KAPVFIV

-314 KNKISPKI
+314 KNKISEKI
-322 NFGEISKKTPGY
+322 NFGEIAKKTPGY

-345 AGHNAINRY
+345 AGHNAINRL
-354 IKDQKDK
+354 IKSEMNVDEEKEK
-361 NKEENNAK
+361 EKEESVM
-369 EEINQENIEEEENM
+369 NQENIEEEK
-383 INTNDNTKNI
+383 DNGKNNSNI
-393 QNQTQEESLKNLY
+393 DTSQSQEESLKNLY
-406 IEQEDFTLALSQ
+406 IEQEDFSLALTQ

-435 WENVGGLKD
+435 WENVGGLKE

-458 NPQKLKLVGLSKAAG
+458 NPQKLQLVGISKAAG

-542 VPKRSSE
+542 VPKRSNE

-608 DRCSILETITKNLV
+608 DRCSILETITKNLK
-622 LSADVDFKKINDDKR
+622 LSIDVDFDKINKDKR

-649 VRESQLHA
+649 VREAQLHA

-663 KEKENEN
+663 KEKEKEN
-670 ENSNED
+670 ED
-676 VKEFKI
+676 IKEFKI

-703 KKYENLKKRLQESRS
+703 KKYENLKKKLQESRS

>member
-1 MSVHLKNT
+1 MSAHLKNSVLK
-9 IKKLIKENNGPL
+9 IIKENKRPL
-21 SLDEIIILLK
+21 TLDDLIVLVK
-31 NMPEYQRTKIESLK
+31 NLPEYQRTKAEALK
-45 PTIKKFLQETKK
+45 PTLKKIFNEIKK
-57 EKEKEKTKEKQPEKD
+57 EKEKE
-72 LVSETSQSFLNKKR
+72 SENNQETNSNKKLLNKKR
-86 NPPKNNIS
+86 NLTMNNNS
-94 SSFPSQNTFNP
+94 NYSFPSSNFSP
-105 EKFIYKPTIKLSSL
+105 EKFLYKSSIKLSSL
-119 GGMTEIIKRIKELI
+119 GGMTDIVKRIKEII
-133 SNPLNYYEAYKELN
+133 SNPLNYYQAYKEIN

-165 TLAYAIGGEFGIP
+165 TLAYSIGGEFQIP

-191 SGESEQSIRN
+191 SGESEQIIRN
-201 LFDTV
+201 LFNSV
-206 TKSAPSILFIDEIET
+206 IENAPSILFIDEIET
-221 IIGRREAANKEMER
+221 IIGRREQANKEMER

-242 TCIDDMNDKQ
+242 TCIDDINDKQ
-252 FEKNEIN
+252 LSELN
-259 GNQDIKKAPVFII
+259 APVFII

-298 FPSLEMREE
+298 FPSIEMREE
-307 MLKSITK
+307 MIVSITK
-314 KNKISPKI
+314 KNKISKNI
-322 NFGEISKKTPGY
+322 NFKEIAKKTPGY
-334 LAADLQALCRA
+334 LAADLQSLARA
-345 AGHNAINRY
+345 AGHNAINRL
-354 IKDQKDK
+354 IQSK
-361 NKEENNAK
+361 NKINDTNADTN
-369 EEINQENIEEEENM
+369 INSEFNLQ
-383 INTNDNTKNI
+383 
-393 QNQTQEESLKNLY
+393 NLY
-406 IEQEDFTLALSQ
+406 IEQEDFDYALTQ

-427 FSTIPNVS
+427 FSTIPNVT
-435 WENVGGLKD
+435 WEDVGGLQD
-444 LREELYYDIVLPII
+444 LREELFYDIVLPITE
-458 NPQKLKLVGLSKAAG
+458 PSKLKLVGISKAVG

-542 VPKRSSE
+542 VPKRSQE

-602 PLPDYE
+602 PLPDFS
-608 DRCSILETITKNLV
+608 DRCSILETIVKSLK
-622 LSADVDFKKINDDKR
+622 LDDDVDLKKINGDKR

-644 DIAAL
+644 DVAAL
-649 VRESQLHA
+649 VREAQLHA
-657 LKRLNQ
+657 LKRLNE
-663 KEKENEN
+663 KEKEKNKIFTEN
-670 ENSNED
+670 DNKT
-676 VKEFKI
+676 VEFKI

-691 NNILPSVSLNDK
+691 NNILPSVSMNDK
-703 KKYENLKKRLQESRS
+703 KKYENLKKKLQESRS

>member
-9 IKKLIKENNGPL
+9 VKKIIKENNVPI
-21 SLDEIIILLK
+21 SLDEIIIQLK
-31 NMPEYQRTKIESLK
+31 NMPEYQRMKADSLK
-45 PTIKKFLQETKK
+45 PTIKKLLKEMKK
-57 EKEKEKTKEKQPEKD
+57 EKEKEKEEKEKEKELNSD
-72 LVSETSQSFLNKKR
+72 TQSFLNKKR
-86 NPPKNNIS
+86 NLPKNKIPIS
-94 SSFPSQNTFNP
+94 INSTNTFNP
-105 EKFIYKPTIKLSSL
+105 EKFLYEPNIKLNSL
-119 GGMTEIIKRIKELI
+119 GGMNEIIQRITELI
-133 SNPLNYYEAYKELN
+133 SNPLNYYSAYKELN

-152 GILLCGPPGCGKT
+152 GLLLCGPPGCGKT
-165 TLAYAIGGEFGIP
+165 TLAYGIGGQFRIP

-191 SGESEQSIRN
+191 SGESEQIIRN
-201 LFDTV
+201 LFNEV
-206 TKSAPSILFIDEIET
+206 TQSAPSILFIDEIET

-242 TCIDDMNDKQ
+242 TCIDDINEKQ
-252 FEKNEIN
+252 FELN
-259 GNQDIKKAPVFII
+259 APVFII

-298 FPSLEMREE
+298 FPSVEMREE

-322 NFGEISKKTPGY
+322 NFAEIAKKTPGY

-345 AGHNAINRY
+345 AGHNAINRL
-354 IKDQKDK
+354 IKNDKETNKINNDIIQKDEEK
-361 NKEENNAK
+361 NN
-369 EEINQENIEEEENM
+369 
-383 INTNDNTKNI
+383 NDNNNI
-393 QNQTQEESLKNLY
+393 SVEEDDEKIKNLY
-406 IEQEDFTLALSQ
+406 IEQEDFALALTQ

-427 FSTIPNVS
+427 FSTIPNVT
-435 WENVGGLKD
+435 WDNVGGLKD

-458 NPQKLKLVGLSKAAG
+458 NPQKLKLVGISKAAG

-542 VPKRSSE
+542 VPKRSNE
-549 NNNSSERVVNQ
+549 NNNSGERVVNQ

-602 PLPDYE
+602 PLPDFE
-608 DRCSILETITKNLV
+608 NRCAILDTITKNLK
-622 LSADVDFKKINDDKR
+622 LDMDIDFEKIYKDKR
-637 MEGFSGA
+637 IEGFSGA
-644 DIAAL
+644 DIASL
-649 VRESQLHA
+649 VREAQLHA

-670 ENSNED
+670 EEIKD
-676 VKEFKI
+676 FKI

-703 KKYENLKKRLQESRS
+703 KKYENLKKKLQESRS